1 MNELLRAGFE
11 AHALLPAYKR
21 RIQQAQAFVAEA
33 LEVCQRP
40 YIAFSTGK
48 DSTVMADL
56 VWQQNPGIPAVYFD
70 ADAAFPESRELLERY
85 RAAGKTIINW
95 RTEPLLE
102 TMARVGGPLFSED
115 ATMESTVYAPI
126 KALVA
131 EYGFDGALVGL
142 RAEEGLHRNLS
153 ITTRGTLFLSR
164 RHGIYSAWP
173 IAWLTFRDVW
183 AYILGHGVD
192 YNAVYDRQFD
202 LGLPWENCRVSYC
215 YGETVAS
222 QGRWIILARGWPELF
237 NRLAQ
242 AFPEVRRFI

>member
-1 MNELLRAGFE
+1 MNELLRASFE
-11 AHALLPAYKR
+11 AHALLPAYQR

-33 LEVCQRP
+33 LAACRRP

-56 VWQQNPGIPAVYFD
+56 VWQQNSSIPAVYFD

-85 RAAGKTIINW
+85 HAAGKTIINW
-95 RTEPLLE
+95 HTEPLLE

-131 EYGFDGALVGL
+131 EYGFDGAFVGL

-153 ITTRGTLFLSR
+153 ITTRGTLFLSQ

-183 AYILGHGVD
+183 AYILSQGVD

-237 NRLAQ
+237 NRLVQ

>member
-1 MNELLRAGFE
+1 
-11 AHALLPAYKR
+11 
-21 RIQQAQAFVAEA
+21 
-33 LEVCQRP
+33 
-40 YIAFSTGK
+40 
-48 DSTVMADL
+48 
-56 VWQQNPGIPAVYFD
+56 
-70 ADAAFPESRELLERY
+70 
-85 RAAGKTIINW
+85 
-95 RTEPLLE
+95 
-102 TMARVGGPLFSED
+102 
-115 ATMESTVYAPI
+115 MESTVYAPI